1 MQTNM
6 FFDICA
12 VVAIATLILALIARK
27 LVKGRNNLLFLA
39 LSCVILISGFTDAV
53 TIYYDNMIN
62 IDDHYTMLRYGFN
75 YVYFI
80 ARNATTPIYLAY
92 ICSLMG
98 LWHKMSSP
106 KSVLFYLWIVPYAI
120 DIALLAAN
128 QQTNC
133 IFYFDENFVYTR
145 GPLMIIL
152 YAVAFY
158 YLFLAMYL
166 LIHYRKLLSR
176 GNFAILIVFIPI
188 NFICVIIQSMSS
200 IFRIEVFASA
210 VFSITLAVSVHRP
223 EEMIDFVVG
232 LQSLNSFLKTT
243 RTAFNAKNPKTYLFI
258 RFTNYRTLRSSLGL
272 DTYLLMLRNIS
283 EKMEQMAKVICPRAE
298 IFYLDRGA
306 FAVVAEKHNYDQLL
320 DLGRILA
327 AYLLEPMKLKQM
339 EVVLDARTCLVL
351 TPDDISSE
359 ASLLRFMNSFHDKLP
374 EERRV
379 MCLSQISQTNE
390 FKMKNDMD
398 TIINRGIAENN
409 FEMYYQPIY
418 STKAHKFVSAEALI
432 RLKDSIYGFVSPAL
446 FIPAAEE
453 SGAIHEIGDFVIEDV
468 CRFIG
473 GHNFEELGLE
483 YIELN
488 LSVAQCIESN
498 LYEKIDECMKRYGVR
513 PEQINLEITE
523 TSVDYDPETTDANIK
538 KLHDAGLSFSLD
550 DYGTGYSNIARVVS
564 LPLDIVK
571 LDKTLV
577 DEMDTTMMWIVIK
590 NTVSMLKRMNK
601 KILVEGIEEKRAL
614 DRFTEIGCDYIQGYY
629 FSKPLPAA
637 DFLKFI
643 LKENCGIVPEEN

>member
-1 MQTNM
+1 MQTNLY
-6 FFDICA
+6 FDICA
-12 VVAIATLILALIARK
+12 VVATATLILALIARK

-39 LSCVILISGFTDAV
+39 LSCAILVSGLSDAV
-53 TIYYDNMIN
+53 TIYYDNMVN
-62 IDDHYTMLRYGFN
+62 IDDHYTMLRSGFN
-75 YVYFI
+75 YVYFV
-80 ARNATTPIYLAY
+80 ARNITTPIYMAY
-92 ICSLMG
+92 ICSLIGM
-98 LWHKMSSP
+98 WHKIKDR
-106 KSVLFYLWIVPYAI
+106 KSVLRYAWYIPYLLDLI
-120 DIALLAAN
+120 LLAIN
-128 QQTNC
+128 PFTHW
-133 IFYFDENFVYTR
+133 IFYFDENYLYCR
-145 GPLMIIL
+145 GPLMIVL
-152 YAVAFY
+152 YVVAFY
-158 YLFLAMYL
+158 YMFLAMYL
-166 LIHYRKLLSR
+166 LLRYRKLLST
-176 GNFAILIVFIPI
+176 GHFVILSIFIPI
-188 NFICVIIQSMSS
+188 NFACVLIQSMSQV
-200 IFRIEVFASA
+200 FRIEVFASA

-232 LQSLNSFLKTT
+232 LQSLNSFLKMT
-243 RTAFNAKNPKTYLFI
+243 RTACNAKTPKTYLFI

-272 DTYLLMLRNIS
+272 DTYLLMLRNMS
-283 EKMEQMAKVICPRAE
+283 QKMENMSKVMCPHAE
-298 IFYLDRGA
+298 MFYLDRGA
-306 FAVVAEKHNYDQLL
+306 FAVVGEKYHYDQLL

-339 EVVLDARTCLVL
+339 EVVLDARTCLVSC
-351 TPDDISSE
+351 PEDISTE

-374 EERRV
+374 NERRV
-379 MCLSQISQTNE
+379 MCLSQFSQTKE

-418 STKAHKFVSAEALI
+418 STKEHKFVSAEALI
-432 RLKDSIYGFVSPAL
+432 RLKDSVYGFVSPGL

-473 GHNFEELGLE
+473 SHDFESMGLK

-488 LSVAQCIESN
+488 LSVAQCIESD
-498 LYEKIDECMKRYGVR
+498 LFEKIDAAMKRYNVR

-523 TSVDYDPETTDANIK
+523 TSVDYDPATTDANIT
-538 KLHDAGLSFSLD
+538 KLHNAGLSFSLD

-564 LPLDIVK
+564 LPLDIIK

-629 FSKPLPAA
+629 FSKPLPVN
-637 DFLKFI
+637 DFIKFI
-643 LKENCGIVPEEN
+643 LKENCGIE